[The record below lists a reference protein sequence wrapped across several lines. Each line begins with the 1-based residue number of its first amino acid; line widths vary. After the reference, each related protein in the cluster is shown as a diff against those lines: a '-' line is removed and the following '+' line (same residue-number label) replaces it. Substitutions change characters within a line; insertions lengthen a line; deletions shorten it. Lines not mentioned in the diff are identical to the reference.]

1 MCSLE
6 LAFNPSLTVLFV
18 CMACQSNELWYLSRN
33 LTPVHETDASAAPVP
48 RLFVSPSCL
57 VSTDPRGTRQ
67 HAVQGSA
74 CTCPCSTPLPLSRAR
89 MCVVVQKRER
99 KKKIREPEQSIK
111 DREREINW
119 LGWEREAR
127 VRGVEKK
134 RGEANGLT
142 NVQRK
147 GAEALKD

>member
-1 MCSLE
+1 MHLSL
-6 LAFNPSLTVLFV
+6 LHSFAVV
-18 CMACQSNELWYLSRN
+18 
-33 LTPVHETDASAAPVP
+33 ASANVCGCAK
-48 RLFVSPSCL
+48 
-57 VSTDPRGTRQ
+57 
-67 HAVQGSA
+67 
-74 CTCPCSTPLPLSRAR
+74 
-89 MCVVVQKRER
+89 KRK

-119 LGWEREAR
+119 LEWEREAR

-134 RGEANGLT
+134 RGEANGLN